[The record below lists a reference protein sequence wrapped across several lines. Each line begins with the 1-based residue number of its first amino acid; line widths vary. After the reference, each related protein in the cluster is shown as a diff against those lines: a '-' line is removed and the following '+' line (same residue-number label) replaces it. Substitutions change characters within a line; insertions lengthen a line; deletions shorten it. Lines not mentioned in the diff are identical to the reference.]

1 MFSISISSPLN
12 VKKKKK
18 VETKLHENKY
28 QSHAHNEHTKD
39 KGE

>member
-12 VKKKKK
+12 VKIKR

-28 QSHAHNEHTKD
+28 KRHSHEEHTND

>member
-12 VKKKKK
+12 VKKKK

-28 QSHAHNEHTKD
+28 QRYAHNEHTED

>member
-12 VKKKKK
+12 VKKN

-28 QSHAHNEHTKD
+28 QRHAHNEHTKD
-39 KGE
+39 KRE